1 MRPATIDFET
11 RSACDLKKC
20 GSWKYSLHPTT
31 QVLCLAFRLPHW
43 KSGRTALW
51 HPAFPHLG
59 IAEADCPELPELFRW
74 ILDGH
79 LIEAHNAW
87 FERGMWV
94 NVMQAQY
101 GWPAV
106 PAASWRCSAAKA
118 AAHALPRAL
127 DQANKAIGLSA
138 RKDPEGVKKMKESA
152 IKRMFK
158 PRKPRKR
165 ERELW
170 AETGRPA
177 EQMPL
182 LWWESV
188 ESLAGLWAYCR
199 QDVLAEEALSIEVPD
214 LPDSEV
220 AMYLLDQQ
228 INETGVRLDRRAIG
242 AALAL
247 IAEETVRLNAEIAE
261 LTGGVVTQVTQRQRL
276 IGWLAEQGLTLDNTQ
291 KQTIEEMLDPEN
303 EEEDLPPWVC
313 KTGQLTGPA
322 RRALEILR
330 ELGKSSTA
338 KYEKMRDWICPD
350 GRMHGSLLYHGAST
364 GRWSGAGVQP
374 HNFPKGT
381 IKDWNMEDAWLYL
394 TESTREQIQQYW
406 GSVMAPLSQALRG
419 VIVPSPGKQ
428 LYVADY
434 AAIEARVLLWL
445 AEDEEAL
452 EVFRQG
458 GDMYCVMAS
467 DIYGHPVTKKEH
479 PDERQ
484 LGKVA
489 ILGLGYQM
497 GAGKFVATAATY
509 GITIDE
515 DFATDVVDTYRTKFY
530 LVKQMWWDQE
540 EAAIKATQRP
550 GTIVT
555 CGRIQWQK
563 RRAFLYAKLPSGRE
577 LAYPFPQVR
586 LARTPWGTNKSQL
599 SFMGVN
605 PYNHQWER
613 LHTYGGMIVEN
624 LVQAISRDIMAHAMQ
639 VLAAGDIYQPILTV
653 HDELVAEAHPVLGS
667 VQNFVTA
674 VSGLPDWG
682 AGIPIEAEGWTGVR
696 YRK

>member
-1 MRPATIDFET
+1 MVLGSCVPRPATIDFES

-59 IAEADCPELPELFRW
+59 IVEADCPELPELFRW

-87 FERGMWV
+87 FERGMWT
-94 NVMQAQY
+94 NVLQVQY

-106 PAASWRCSAAKA
+106 PAASWRCSAAKTS
-118 AAHALPRAL
+118 AHALPRAL
-127 DQANKAIGLSA
+127 EDAVKALGLRINKDLIGQKLMKKLS
-138 RKDPEGVKKMKESA
+138 
-152 IKRMFK
+152 K
-158 PRKPRKR
+158 PRKPRKAEV
-165 ERELW
+165 ERWEL
-170 AETGRPA
+170 AGRPT
-177 EQMPL
+177 
-182 LWWESV
+182 LWWEGRQWF
-188 ESLAGLWAYCR
+188 EMLWAYCR

-214 LPDSEV
+214 LPENEI
-220 AMYLLDQQ
+220 AIYLLDQQ
-228 INETGVRLDRRAIG
+228 INETGVRLDHQAID
-242 AALAL
+242 AALSL
-247 IAEETVRLNAEIAE
+247 IAEEATCLNTEIAA
-261 LTGGVVTQVTQRQRL
+261 LTNGRVTQVTQRQRL
-276 IGWLAEQGLTLDNTQ
+276 ITWLAEQGLNLDNTQ
-291 KQTIEEMLDPEN
+291 KQTIEEMLDPEKVGD
-303 EEEDLPPWVC
+303 ELPPWIC
-313 KTGQLTGPA
+313 TTGQLTDPA

-381 IKDWNMEDAWLYL
+381 IKDWDMDDAWLYL

-452 EVFRQG
+452 EIFRQG

-467 DIYGHPVTKKEH
+467 DIYGHPVTKKDH

-515 DFATDVVDTYRTKFY
+515 DFATDVVDTYRAKFY
-530 LVKQMWWDQE
+530 LVKQMWWEQE

-550 GTIVT
+550 GTIIT

-577 LAYPFPQVR
+577 LAYPFPQVKV
-586 LARTPWGTNKSQL
+586 ARTPWGTNRSQL

-639 VLAAGDIYQPILTV
+639 VLAAGDVYQPILTV
-653 HDELVAEAHPVLGS
+653 HDELVAEAHPLLGS
-667 VQNFVTA
+667 VLGFVTA
-674 VSGLPDWG
+674 VSDLPDWADG
-682 AGIPIEAEGWTGVR
+682 CPIEADGWCGVR